1 MKNYLSLMTLVCG
14 VWLSSSHA
22 AEVLPLQN
30 SSVLTQLTVK
40 TVGTTT
46 LGSDVE
52 GLLHY
57 AREHNPSLAASL
69 FDVEAA
75 AQRVQPATALP
86 DPVLRAELMDITNQ
100 GTTGPRLLPTQV
112 GSTRYLLMQT
122 VPWFGKRDLKRE
134 TAEADAEQVRGKS
147 AATWAEL
154 AMQIKSAYAQYYFVA
169 GNQKI
174 TRDLLD
180 LVVQMEQVA
189 QVRYANGLAA
199 QQDAIR
205 AQVEQTTMKTELV
218 MLDNSKRQIEAR
230 LNALLSRPA
239 TMPLAAPQ
247 GLRNIPATAR
257 LENLAE
263 LEKRIRE
270 HNPDLFVDEAGIRA
284 SEKSRD
290 LVQKNRY
297 PDFTLGLSPT
307 QFGTAVREWGVM
319 VELNIPLQQESR
331 RSQERE
337 SEAMLAAAK
346 ARKEATAN
354 RVLSALTES
363 LSGID
368 AARRTEQLSETG
380 LLPQANITFE
390 SALISYQ
397 TGKVDFATLLDAAR
411 QVLNARLEVLKAQ
424 TEAQMR
430 LAEIE
435 RLLGEEL

>member
-1 MKNYLSLMTLVCG
+1 MKIRLVAWLTACGLMG
-14 VWLSSSHA
+14 AWLLPAHA
-22 AEVLPLQN
+22 ADEPL
-30 SSVLTQLTVK
+30 
-40 TVGTTT
+40 
-46 LGSDVE
+46 LGSNLA
-52 GLLHY
+52 GLLEY
-57 AREHNPSLAASL
+57 AREHNPEFAAMRY
-69 FDVEAA
+69 EADA
-75 AQRVQPATALP
+75 AMQRVQPASALP
-86 DPVLRAELMDITNQ
+86 DPVLRTELMDITNRDMDKS
-100 GTTGPRLLPTQV
+100 PSLLPSQV
-112 GSTRYLLMQT
+112 GSTRYTLMQS

-134 TAEADAEQVRGKS
+134 TAEAGAEQARGKT
-147 AATWAEL
+147 AVTWAEL
-154 AMQIKSAYAQYYFVA
+154 SAQIKSAYTQYYFVA

-180 LVVQMEQVA
+180 LLVRMEQVA
-189 QVRYANGLAA
+189 QVRYANGLGA

-205 AQVEQTTMKTELV
+205 AQIEQTAMKTELV

-239 TMPLAAPQ
+239 TTPLAAPQ
-247 GLRNIPATAR
+247 SLRTIPAIVR
-257 LENLAE
+257 LENSAE
-263 LEKRIRE
+263 LENRIRE
-270 HNPDLFVDEAGIRA
+270 HSPDLFVDEAGIRA
-284 SEKSRD
+284 SEKNRD

-307 QFGTAVREWGVM
+307 QVGTAVREWGVM
-319 VELNIPLQQESR
+319 IELNIPLQQSSR
-331 RSQERE
+331 RSQEHE

-346 ARKEATAN
+346 ARKVATAN
-354 RVLSALTES
+354 RILSALTES
-363 LSGID
+363 LSGIE

-411 QVLNARLEVLKAQ
+411 QVLSARLEVLKAQ
-424 TEAQMR
+424 TEAQIR

>member
-1 MKNYLSLMTLVCG
+1 MGNGFKIIICCVL
-14 VWLSSSHA
+14 WLSAQAGHA
-22 AEVLPLQN
+22 EEAGREQ
-30 SSVLTQLTVK
+30 
-40 TVGTTT
+40 G
-46 LGSDVE
+46 LGASLA
-52 GLLHY
+52 GLLDY
-57 AREHNPSLAASL
+57 AREHNPEFAAMRYEA
-69 FDVEAA
+69 DAA

-100 GTTGPRLLPTQV
+100 GMDKAPNLLPSQV
-112 GSTRYLLMQT
+112 GSARYTLMQS
-122 VPWFGKRDLKRE
+122 VPWFGKRDLKRGA
-134 TAEADAEQVRGKS
+134 AEAGAEQARGKT

-154 AMQIKSAYAQYYFVA
+154 AMQIKSAYAQYYYVA

-180 LVVQMEQVA
+180 LVVRMEQVA

-205 AQVEQTTMKTELV
+205 AQVEQTTMKTELL

-239 TMPLAAPQ
+239 TTPLAAPQ
-247 GLRNIPATAR
+247 SLRSIPATAS
-257 LENLAE
+257 LENYAA

-270 HNPDLFVDEAGIRA
+270 HNPDLFVDDAGIRA
-284 SEKSRD
+284 SEKNRD
-290 LVQKNRY
+290 LMYKNRY
-297 PDFTLGLSPT
+297 PDFTLGISPT

-319 VELNIPLQQESR
+319 VELNIPLRQESR

-346 ARKEATAN
+346 ARKDATAN
-354 RVLSALTES
+354 RILSALAES

-368 AARRTEQLSETG
+368 AAQRTGQLSEAG
-380 LLPQANITFE
+380 LLPQANISFE
-390 SALISYQ
+390 SALIGYQ

-424 TEAQMR
+424 AEAQMR

>member
-1 MKNYLSLMTLVCG
+1 MKFLLVLITLLGAFSLTPSYG
-14 VWLSSSHA
+14 SEA
-22 AEVLPLQN
+22 A
-30 SSVLTQLTVK
+30 
-40 TVGTTT
+40 
-46 LGSDVE
+46 LGSNLQ
-52 GLLHY
+52 GLLNY
-57 AREHNPSLAASL
+57 AHEHNPQLSASH
-69 FDVEAA
+69 FDLAA
-75 AQRVQPATALP
+75 AQQRLEPASALP
-86 DPVLRAELMDITNQ
+86 DPVLRTELMDITNQ
-100 GTTGPRLLPTQV
+100 GTNKGLNLLPSQV
-112 GSTRYLLMQT
+112 GSTRYTLMQS

-134 TAEADAEQVRGKS
+134 VAEAGVEQARGKT

-174 TRDLLD
+174 TRELLD

-205 AQVEQTTMKTELV
+205 AQVEQTAMKTELV
-218 MLDNSKRQIEAR
+218 MLDNSRRQIEAR
-230 LNALLSRPA
+230 LNALLSRP
-239 TMPLAAPQ
+239 TNMPLAVPQ
-247 GLRNIPATAR
+247 DLRNLPATAS
-257 LENLAE
+257 LENYVG

-270 HNPDLFVDEAGIRA
+270 HNPDLFADEASIRA

-290 LVQKNRY
+290 LVFKNRY

-307 QFGTAVREWGVM
+307 QSGTAVREWGVM
-319 VELNIPLQQESR
+319 VELNIPLQQASR

-337 SEAMLAAAK
+337 SEAMLAAAR

-354 RVLSALTES
+354 RILSALVES
-363 LSGID
+363 LSGIE
-368 AARRTEQLSETG
+368 AARLARQLGETG

-390 SALISYQ
+390 SALAGYQ

-411 QVLNARLEVLKAQ
+411 QVLNAKLAVLKAQ
-424 TEAQMR
+424 TDAQIG